1 MLLIDDHP
9 RRGLFCLLLCG
20 HGTAQPDLHDIGWAV
35 QQLLNGDR
43 VRRAT
48 WNRGEALAMRT
59 VEGKRLII
67 DQAGGKGPSVLTED
81 LLATD
86 WELA

>member
-1 MLLIDDHP
+1 M
-9 RRGLFCLLLCG
+9 
-20 HGTAQPDLHDIGWAV
+20 AQPDLRVIGWAV

-59 VEGKRLII
+59 VEGNRLII
-67 DQAGGKGPSVLTED
+67 DQAGEEVPAVLTED

>member
-1 MLLIDDHP
+1 M
-9 RRGLFCLLLCG
+9 
-20 HGTAQPDLHDIGWAV
+20 AQPDLRDIGWAV

-48 WNRGEALAMRT
+48 WNWGEALAMRT
-59 VEGKRLII
+59 VEGNRLII
-67 DQAGGKGPSVLTED
+67 DQAGEEVPAVLTED